1 MLALD
6 VGLIGS
12 LEGLGSAC
20 GLLHARISWEEC
32 GLSGSSS
39 SSEVRLWSLI
49 LSVISCN
56 LCLSCC
62 SSRSTSF
69 HWGRGELLLGVG
81 EVCLGTKHRQCD
93 WDKSTQHTVN
103 VFTLDLEWLDRQ
115 PNGNCYTD
123 LKCTAR
129 VNAWCIIHKCS
140 ITDYVFLFS
149 YSSFLFQAK
158 NKQTAVYFGGLGYSP
173 CNYNLT
179 YSLDLRETLQDF
191 PWLPINHLLSI
202 IHLQIL
208 FWQMLHIANTRA
220 LL

>member
-1 MLALD
+1 ML
-6 VGLIGS
+6 GF
-12 LEGLGSAC
+12 LGRNVVSR
-20 GLLHARISWEEC
+20 ARPRHQR
-32 GLSGSSS
+32 SGYGH
-39 SSEVRLWSLI
+39 W
-49 LSVISCN
+49 C
-56 LCLSCC
+56 CLS
-62 SSRSTSF
+62 SRAASVLAAALPGPLRSTEEEERCCWEWEKSVWEQSTDNVTETNLHSIRLMF
-69 HWGRGELLLGVG
+69 LL
-81 EVCLGTKHRQCD
+81 T
-93 WDKSTQHTVN
+93 
-103 VFTLDLEWLDRQ
+103 
-115 PNGNCYTD
+115 NGNCYTD

-140 ITDYVFLFS
+140 IADYVFLFS

-179 YSLDLRETLQDF
+179 YLLDLRETLQDF